1 MAGVTLFSAIGDTLL
16 SRGMKELGNV
26 SLNHVSH
33 VLLAISNPWVAVG
46 IVFLISFF
54 ACYATA
60 LSWADLTYVLPASSI
75 GYVILALIAKY
86 GLHEHIST
94 ARWIG
99 IALISMGVGV
109 VAVVHVVI
117 FDLGGPVRHEHV
129 FRTETEQAA
138 ETRSVNSLPF
148 PTGRRTSDGG
158 HAALLRNLCAAIRLL
173 ASAC

>member
-26 SLNHVSH
+26 SLNQFSH
-33 VLLAISNPWVAVG
+33 VLLAISNPWVAIG

-60 LSWADLTYVLPASSI
+60 LSWADLTYVLPATSI

-86 GLHEHIST
+86 GLHEHVST

-99 IALISMGVGV
+99 IALISMGVGA
-109 VAVVHVVI
+109 VA
-117 FDLGGPVRHEHV
+117 GGPELTHHQRHSE
-129 FRTETEQAA
+129 RREDRA
-138 ETRSVNSLPF
+138 EPVCV
-148 PTGRRTSDGG
+148 GG
-158 HAALLRNLCAAIRLL
+158 SR
-173 ASAC
+173 

>member
-1 MAGVTLFSAIGDTLL
+1 LSYRKYLVMAGVTLFSAIGDTLL

-33 VLLAISNPWVAVG
+33 VLLAISNPWVAIG

-60 LSWADLTYVLPASSI
+60 LSWADLTYVLPATSI

-86 GLHEHIST
+86 GLHEHVST

-99 IALISMGVGV
+99 IALISMGVGA
-109 VAVVHVVI
+109 VA
-117 FDLGGPVRHEHV
+117 GGPELTHQQHHSKRRED
-129 FRTETEQAA
+129 RA
-138 ETRSVNSLPF
+138 EPVCV
-148 PTGRRTSDGG
+148 GG
-158 HAALLRNLCAAIRLL
+158 SR
-173 ASAC
+173 